1 MRIYIYYMDLRDHFL
16 GKHSGYLGLTTTVYI
31 VLGKKKFILSPRHG
45 EHYTKNSSLHI
56 MLHYIY

>member
-31 VLGKKKFILSPRHG
+31 VLGKKNFILSPRHWG
-45 EHYTKNSSLHI
+45 ALH
-56 MLHYIY
+56 

>member
-31 VLGKKKFILSPRHG
+31 VLGKKKFYTLS
-45 EHYTKNSSLHI
+45 SSWGSTTLRI
-56 MLHYIY
+56 RRYI